1 MSIFFSKMLDT
12 LAVIMVIAAFI
23 GGSELFGKFFNTD
36 EKWKYIIL
44 ASILG
49 GGFGIYGTISGITM
63 QRDPGRHVH
72 GSEQFDDIT
81 MLCLE
86 YK

>member
-1 MSIFFSKMLDT
+1 MLGT

-44 ASILG
+44 AGILG

-63 QRDPGRHVH
+63 QRDPGRYGWHQISQRIF
-72 GSEQFDDIT
+72 GSQSWR
-81 MLCLE
+81 
-86 YK
+86 